1 MPRPAAW
8 SFAVPAALLIIAGF
22 NYLIEGAGA
31 QFAPKAYLAGGCD
44 TPQTPFCDALMA
56 PIPNWT
62 GHVFQL
68 SQNYPTAVSPDVQ
81 PWLQFD
87 PKTQPD
93 QYLNAL
99 C

>member
-1 MPRPAAW
+1 MQRIAWLSAFKWTLVVIAAC
-8 SFAVPAALLIIAGF
+8 SALIQGV
-22 NYLIEGAGA
+22 GA
-31 QFAPKAYLAGGCD
+31 QPASKAYLTGGCD